1 MRKGASK
8 RGEEASPLG
17 LFFLPS
23 RTREP
28 QSLVLKT
35 LRSGLHLKTAASPVP
50 FKGVGR
56 TKVLISLDAS
66 MGTREAGIRVRREGK
81 KREEEEEEEEKKKR
95 KSCRQVFINRFQ
107 VTDFR
112 ESLSGVLRYIIFWF
126 LRFVTRQNQIWG
138 EGERE
143 GKNATTAAAAAPLQK
158 QKGDE
163 SERTQRLL

>member
-1 MRKGASK
+1 
-8 RGEEASPLG
+8 
-17 LFFLPS
+17 
-23 RTREP
+23 
-28 QSLVLKT
+28 VLKT

-81 KREEEEEEEEKKKR
+81 KREEEEEEEEEEKKKR

-112 ESLSGVLRYIIFWF
+112 ESLSRCPKIYNFLVLEIRHPAKPN
-126 LRFVTRQNQIWG
+126 LG
-138 EGERE
+138 EGRE
-143 GKNATTAAAAAPLQK
+143 GRTERDDGGGGGSTPKTKGRRVRKNAAIALIFSPHEMYLFSLMC
-158 QKGDE
+158 DE
-163 SERTQRLL
+163 VNMV